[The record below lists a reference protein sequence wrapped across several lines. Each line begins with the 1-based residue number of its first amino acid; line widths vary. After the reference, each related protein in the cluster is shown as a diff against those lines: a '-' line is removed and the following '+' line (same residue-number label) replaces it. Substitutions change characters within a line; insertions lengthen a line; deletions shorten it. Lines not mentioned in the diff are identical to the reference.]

1 MILSDGITLGCS
13 QPWLV
18 GVLGGPVVPAHQPR
32 QIIDGNQTQRPT
44 VSTSWNRG
52 FAVRPQ
58 SKRATGVLCVESCIA
73 NNQRII
79 RRNLNKCFYQSNWI
93 WCIHDFN
100 HQLRI
105 FKLKTFCFLKILL
118 VIKYRQMYT
127 ALPVPSEKSTSH
139 MCPITKLL
147 LFKCH
152 ATFILPKWLRGNSE
166 LFSHI
171 PLNVTFLSLRKI

>member
-1 MILSDGITLGCS
+1 MGIKPKGPLFLLRETEALLCAHS
-13 QPWLV
+13 QSVQQASFVW
-18 GVLGGPVVPAHQPR
+18 
-32 QIIDGNQTQRPT
+32 
-44 VSTSWNRG
+44 
-52 FAVRPQ
+52 
-58 SKRATGVLCVESCIA
+58 KRLPLCGKGVLCVENCIA

-139 MCPITKLL
+139 MCPIQW
-147 LFKCH
+147 LFTDIISTYKITLVQVSCYFH
-152 ATFILPKWLRGNSE
+152 SPEMITWQFWIILSY
-166 LFSHI
+166 S
-171 PLNVTFLSLRKI
+171 S

>member
-1 MILSDGITLGCS
+1 MGIKPKRPLFLLCETETLLCAHS
-13 QPWLV
+13 QSVQQASFVW
-18 GVLGGPVVPAHQPR
+18 
-32 QIIDGNQTQRPT
+32 
-44 VSTSWNRG
+44 
-52 FAVRPQ
+52 
-58 SKRATGVLCVESCIA
+58 KRLPLCGKGVLCVENCIA

-100 HQLRI
+100 PQLRI

>member
-1 MILSDGITLGCS
+1 MGIKPKGPLFLLRETEALLCAHS
-13 QPWLV
+13 QSVQQASFVW
-18 GVLGGPVVPAHQPR
+18 
-32 QIIDGNQTQRPT
+32 
-44 VSTSWNRG
+44 
-52 FAVRPQ
+52 
-58 SKRATGVLCVESCIA
+58 KRLPLCGKGVLCVENCIA

-79 RRNLNKCFYQSNWI
+79 RRNLNNCFYQSNWI

>member
-1 MILSDGITLGCS
+1 MGIKPKGPLFLLRETEALLCAHS
-13 QPWLV
+13 QSVQQASFVW
-18 GVLGGPVVPAHQPR
+18 
-32 QIIDGNQTQRPT
+32 
-44 VSTSWNRG
+44 
-52 FAVRPQ
+52 
-58 SKRATGVLCVESCIA
+58 KRLPLCGKGVLCVENCIA

-139 MCPITKLL
+139 ICPITKLL

>member
-1 MILSDGITLGCS
+1 MGIKPKGPLFLLRETEALLCAHS
-13 QPWLV
+13 QSVQQASFVW
-18 GVLGGPVVPAHQPR
+18 
-32 QIIDGNQTQRPT
+32 
-44 VSTSWNRG
+44 
-52 FAVRPQ
+52 
-58 SKRATGVLCVESCIA
+58 KRLPLCGKGVLCVENCIA

-79 RRNLNKCFYQSNWI
+79 RRNLNKCYQSNWI